1 MKKAVERKAFQR
13 SFEMPVAANFEAL
26 CNDVNSR
33 LQSMVLTNLG
43 LAWRAGQ
50 CEVGRLRSA
59 QDVESNEASF
69 VMVAHDLSER
79 SKKECLETKMFEGAC
94 MLVGPSKTLIGHA
107 LSRDETGV
115 VALRKG
121 RISERVVAD
130 LKRLGSMGAFLSQG
144 KIEESGNG

>member
-1 MKKAVERKAFQR
+1 LKKALERKAFQR
-13 SFEMPVAANFEAL
+13 AFETPVAANYEAL
-26 CNDVNSR
+26 CDDIKNR
-33 LQSMVLTNLG
+33 LQAMVLMNLG

-59 QDVESNEASF
+59 QDVGRNEASF
-69 VMVAHDLSER
+69 VMLAHDLSER
-79 SKKECLETKMFEGAC
+79 SKKECLESKMFEGAC
-94 MLVGPSKTLIGHA
+94 ILVGPSMTLVGRA

-144 KIEESGNG
+144 KFEESGNG